1 MKKSFFKSLIFFFLI
16 TFFTPIINYC
26 PAQWVQQ
33 NSGTNYPLWDI
44 FFTSAETGWIAAD
57 SSYHGKLLKT
67 TNSGENWISQ
77 NYGSNKGLWG
87 IYFINQNTGWVVGDY
102 GVIIKTT
109 NAGQNWMVQNIDTT
123 EFFNQVFFL
132 NSATGWITG
141 NSLYKTTDGGNNWI
155 KNPQITTCWA
165 VYFQSENTGFVTL
178 YYSRIL
184 RTTNGGSNWDLIY
197 SGDFHTFLKYI
208 YFNNAN
214 TGWIAGEGSSSGILK
229 TTNRGLNWTSVF
241 HDSFNSVYFKDVN
254 TGWAAGTQMYK
265 TTNSGVNWV
274 IQNLPQPYYD
284 VTSMTFTN
292 DSTGWAVGQGG
303 KIFKT
308 TNGGVWVTQIG
319 SEVPAKYSLYQNY
332 PNPFNPVTK
341 IKFEVP
347 PDVKSQTQD
356 GYFPLRRGVGGMT
369 SLKVFDILGRE
380 VTTLVNEK
388 LNPGTYEV
396 DWNASQY
403 SSGIYF
409 YQLRAGEF
417 SETKKLILLK

>member
-1 MKKSFFKSLIFFFLI
+1 LI

-26 PAQWVQQ
+26 PAQWIQQ
-33 NSGTNYPLWDI
+33 SSGTNYHLWDI
-44 FFTSAETGWIAAD
+44 FFTSVQTGWIAAD

-67 TNSGENWISQ
+67 TNGGENWISL

-87 IYFINQNTGWVVGDY
+87 IYFINPNTGWVAGDY
-102 GVIIKTT
+102 GVVGKTT

-132 NSATGWITG
+132 NSVTGWITG

-155 KNPQITTCWA
+155 KNPQVLQCWA
-165 VYFQSENTGFVTL
+165 VYFQNENTGFVTL

-184 RTTNGGSNWDLIY
+184 RTTDGGSNWNLVY
-197 SGDFHTFLKYI
+197 SGGFHTFLRDI
-208 YFNNAN
+208 CFNDAN
-214 TGWIAGEGSSSGILK
+214 TGWMVGEDFTSGILK
-229 TTNRGLNWTSVF
+229 TTNGGLNWFSVF
-241 HDSFNSVYFKDVN
+241 HDSFNTVFFKDVN

-265 TTNSGVNWV
+265 TTNSGANWI

-284 VTSMTFTN
+284 VTSMIFTN
-292 DSTGWAVGQGG
+292 DVTGIAVGEMG

-308 TNGGVWVTQIG
+308 TNGGVWIEHIG
-319 SEVPAKYSLYQNY
+319 SEVPAKYTLYQNY

-347 PDVKSQTQD
+347 SVLS
-356 GYFPLRRGVGGMT
+356 FPHAPSGNPLIV
-369 SLKVFDILGRE
+369 LKVFDILGRE

-388 LNPGTYEV
+388 LQPGTYEV
-396 DWNASQY
+396 TFDGSNYAS
-403 SSGIYF
+403 GVYF
-409 YQLRAGEF
+409 YQLRAGDF
-417 SETKKLILLK
+417 INTKKLVLLK